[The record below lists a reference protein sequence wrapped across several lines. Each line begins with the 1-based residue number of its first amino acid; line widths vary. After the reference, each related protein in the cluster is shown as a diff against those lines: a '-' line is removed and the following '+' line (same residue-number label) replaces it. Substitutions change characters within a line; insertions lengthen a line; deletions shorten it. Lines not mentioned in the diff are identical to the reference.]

1 METSNIKIPI
11 VDIFPYKIQNRENF
25 LFRDHPEGLDP
36 ESSMYKEY
44 WIEQLRGYI
53 EGKWIYDGDTW
64 VWFPPKLNFYANY
77 AKIEDKFR
85 DIRHPDLRDVEWIIF
100 SYLTGMDGFS
110 GFELDEKYTSHFT
123 VGRIEAGEEL
133 DEVQL
138 SLIPDSAR
146 FPDGSGFKKYIH
158 PWEYLTRQY
167 LIEDKA
173 AAPLGRALFENDRL
187 NGLLMT
193 ARGLGKD
200 NRWDTIVYT
209 EEGKKYIKDV
219 NVGDRIYGAD
229 GKLTTIIDKVDYY
242 NQMQY
247 KVTFDDGR
255 YTYCGDGHL
264 WEVYKVGGSKD
275 RSYVLPLKEIRK
287 NYLGHKRKEG
297 ERKSIVGKRDTRYF
311 IKLCEPLQYTEKD
324 LPIDPYFLGI
334 WLGDGTSSGS
344 SITTED
350 EEIKN
355 LVYQTAEKYNLKI
368 RVCTSS
374 SKTCPTYFLTT
385 GIEKAGKGN
394 YILEKL
400 NELDLTNN
408 KHIPEIYLRASEE
421 QRMELLRGLMDSDGY
436 ISKSGHIEFVQK
448 NKKLIDDFCDLVGGL
463 GIKYSV
469 KEKVL
474 KFLYGKQLSEPKLYY
489 RVKMNTGKKIF
500 NLPRKVE
507 RLICDVVSPQVKT
520 NRGRVGI
527 RSIEPVGVDHSV
539 CIGLDND
546 DKLFVCDSHI
556 VTHNSVSCFVGD
568 IGHEFLIGGIRRF
581 EDIGKINTRLNFFAG
596 CQDAGQLNRSISA
609 FRQFYYN
616 QPGQFLRNSLDES
629 EDDEKYWGAFFKN
642 VQGQW
647 EAKGGSKLQHLV
659 KDRSGKP
666 DILGSILEFRPIG
679 EGSYGV
685 SAGDRFRRIYAEEAG
700 LMDILEFYRY
710 NKDSTEIGNDKVGSF
725 LGLGTSGNMVKVQ
738 AAAKMLFNPDPYK
751 IMSIPNYWVNPEK
764 RIGLFIPTPYKYG
777 EYKDENG
784 NTRIELA
791 YERFFKNR
799 EKAAQEMDGPSYDS
813 EVMHN
818 PGTPDELLRPSDDSL
833 MPKALA
839 RNQQSF
845 IEAHDI
851 FEKFAI
857 GDFEWNPTS
866 KRGVEFVKDMSF
878 TRRPI
883 IDYHVDR
890 SKIDNRGA
898 PVVYE
903 FPDQEHVPD
912 NLYWVIYDPAAKE
925 GQSGSFHSLLVYK
938 YFYSGDETS
947 MYDTIVCDWIG
958 RYDKLEDNYN
968 LVVKIAKFYN
978 AKIFPEMNTPGFVD
992 WCRREGYSDM
1002 LEPDAYFLE
1011 QEIHGH
1017 KAIKRSYYQ
1026 VGFQMNERKKFWCD
1040 QKIAGWLKDVKQ
1052 RDPVSNA
1059 PILQTINWIY
1069 SLRLLDEIIHYNTRD
1084 NFDHISSLRGLMLL
1098 LGKLETEPVLLREEE
1113 EKEDYSRFITLPE
1126 DYSNSERPSFLK
1138 Y

>member
-110 GFELDEKYTSHFT
+110 GFELDEKYTCYHT
-123 VGRIEAGEEL
+123 IGRIEAGEEL

-193 ARGLGKD
+193 ARSLGK
-200 NRWDTIVYT
+200 
-209 EEGKKYIKDV
+209 
-219 NVGDRIYGAD
+219 
-229 GKLTTIIDKVDYY
+229 
-242 NQMQY
+242 
-247 KVTFDDGR
+247 
-255 YTYCGDGHL
+255 
-264 WEVYKVGGSKD
+264 
-275 RSYVLPLKEIRK
+275 
-287 NYLGHKRKEG
+287 
-297 ERKSIVGKRDTRYF
+297 
-311 IKLCEPLQYTEKD
+311 
-324 LPIDPYFLGI
+324 
-334 WLGDGTSSGS
+334 
-344 SITTED
+344 
-350 EEIKN
+350 
-355 LVYQTAEKYNLKI
+355 
-368 RVCTSS
+368 
-374 SKTCPTYFLTT
+374 
-385 GIEKAGKGN
+385 
-394 YILEKL
+394 
-400 NELDLTNN
+400 
-408 KHIPEIYLRASEE
+408 
-421 QRMELLRGLMDSDGY
+421 
-436 ISKSGHIEFVQK
+436 
-448 NKKLIDDFCDLVGGL
+448 
-463 GIKYSV
+463 
-469 KEKVL
+469 
-474 KFLYGKQLSEPKLYY
+474 
-489 RVKMNTGKKIF
+489 
-500 NLPRKVE
+500 
-507 RLICDVVSPQVKT
+507 
-520 NRGRVGI
+520 
-527 RSIEPVGVDHSV
+527 
-539 CIGLDND
+539 
-546 DKLFVCDSHI
+546 
-556 VTHNSVSCFVGD
+556 SVSCFVGD

-903 FPDQEHVPD
+903 FPDQEYVPD

-968 LVVKIAKFYN
+968 IVVKIAKFYN